1 MIFLTALTL
10 DWGQAV
16 GMAISVQRIVSMDP
30 QVMIIAGSNDY
41 LQRRGLLARLTDG
54 SVPSNEVMGEAI
66 MTLLPAMP
74 EVQVAVRQGI
84 TRNAVKI
91 VFVLSPGYAVLPE
104 PLQFLYTKVTTKAEG
119 RFDVIIPAAN
129 RSVYY
134 DNYYPLR
141 SELPA
146 VWTDTSNAIQGLKE
160 HSTTRVVLDK
170 VLGLELSN
178 FARFLKL
185 RPRVDDNHV
194 LVQQVTNDL
203 CFRLMDYVRDA
214 QERMVRKNLT
224 SSEDDLMALAQ
235 RTKPHTNSWL
245 CLSAR
250 VCTLG
255 EEASQHAFE
264 HEKKNKTI

>member
-1 MIFLTALTL
+1 M
-10 DWGQAV
+10 